1 MNTFNANNRSKPLDK
16 QLGLNMFSSRY
27 GLFTTEMERRNDR
40 LNKIKLIAGDTAADI
55 FFERA
60 HVCECFGFGW

>member
-1 MNTFNANNRSKPLDK
+1 
-16 QLGLNMFSSRY
+16 
-27 GLFTTEMERRNDR
+27 MERRNDR

-60 HVCECFGFGW
+60 HVCVFWGLGGRGAAISDYTSSSIVF